1 MVPLPARKKNRNRP
15 RRPNNS
21 SRLFESNGPDIKI
34 KGSAIQIVEKYQAL
48 SREYQ
53 SSGDPIS
60 AESCL
65 QHAEHY
71 QRIIEANEL
80 KSQKNQIDQS
90 AEPNP
95 NNEELKSVNIS
106 DQEVAEVTSRS
117 VERVETPDII
127 SPKLEEQVIGK

>member
-15 RRPNNS
+15 RRLNNS
-21 SRLFESNGPDIKI
+21 SRLLESNGPDIKI

-80 KSQKNQIDQS
+80 KSQKNQFDQS
-90 AEPNP
+90 AEPNT
-95 NNEELKSVNIS
+95 NNEELKSENIS
-106 DQEVAEVTSRS
+106 DQEGAEVASQS

-127 SPKLEEQVIGK
+127 SPRLEEQVIGK

>member
-1 MVPLPARKKNRNRP
+1 MVPLPARKKSRNRP

-48 SREYQ
+48 SREYH

-95 NNEELKSVNIS
+95 NNEELVQKLC
-106 DQEVAEVTSRS
+106 
-117 VERVETPDII
+117 
-127 SPKLEEQVIGK
+127 KLEDAEAGVSFASGMSGVFT

>member
-80 KSQKNQIDQS
+80 KSQKNQIEQS

-95 NNEELKSVNIS
+95 NNEELKVENIS
-106 DQEVAEVTSRS
+106 DQEGVEVASQP
-117 VERVETPDII
+117 VERVERPDII

>member
-21 SRLFESNGPDIKI
+21 SRLLESNGPDIKI

-95 NNEELKSVNIS
+95 NNEELKSENIS
-106 DQEVAEVTSRS
+106 DQEVAEVTGRS
-117 VERVETPDII
+117 IERVETPDII

>member
-106 DQEVAEVTSRS
+106 DQEVAEVTGRS
-117 VERVETPDII
+117 IERVETPDII

>member
-90 AEPNP
+90 IEPNT
-95 NNEELKSVNIS
+95 NNEELKPENIS
-106 DQEVAEVTSRS
+106 DQEGAEVASQS

-127 SPKLEEQVIGK
+127 SPRLEEQVIGK

>member
-15 RRPNNS
+15 RRLNGS

-53 SSGDPIS
+53 TSGDPIS

-71 QRIIEANEL
+71 QRVIEANEL
-80 KSQKNQIDQS
+80 KSQKNQTEQIAASNLND
-90 AEPNP
+90 EV
-95 NNEELKSVNIS
+95 LKSGIIA
-106 DQEVAEVTSRS
+106 DQEKKETPNES
-117 VERVETPDII
+117 VEQIETTDII
-127 SPKLEEQVIGK
+127 PSKLEEQVIGK

>member
-95 NNEELKSVNIS
+95 NNEELKSENS
-106 DQEVAEVTSRS
+106 TDQEGAEVTSQS

-127 SPKLEEQVIGK
+127 SPKLVEQVIGK

>member
-15 RRPNNS
+15 RRQNNS

-53 SSGDPIS
+53 SSGDPVS

-71 QRIIEANEL
+71 QRIIDANEL
-80 KSQKNQIDQS
+80 KSQKNQIDQA

-95 NNEELKSVNIS
+95 DNEELKSENIAY
-106 DQEVAEVTSRS
+106 QEDVDGTSQS
-117 VERVETPDII
+117 VEKIETPDII

>member
-95 NNEELKSVNIS
+95 NNEELKSENIS
-106 DQEVAEVTSRS
+106 DQEVAEVTGRS
-117 VERVETPDII
+117 IERVETPDII

>member
-15 RRPNNS
+15 RRLNGS

-53 SSGDPIS
+53 TSGDPIS

-71 QRIIEANEL
+71 QRLIEANEL
-80 KSQKNQIDQS
+80 KSQKNQTEQMTASNLND
-90 AEPNP
+90 EV
-95 NNEELKSVNIS
+95 LKSGIIA
-106 DQEVAEVTSRS
+106 DQEKKETPNES
-117 VERVETPDII
+117 VEQIETTDVIP
-127 SPKLEEQVIGK
+127 SKLEEQVIGK

>member
-53 SSGDPIS
+53 SSGDPVS

-71 QRIIEANEL
+71 QRIIDANEL
-80 KSQKNQIDQS
+80 KSQKNQIDQL

-95 NNEELKSVNIS
+95 NNEELSENIA
-106 DQEVAEVTSRS
+106 DQEDVDVPNQS
-117 VERVETPDII
+117 VEKIETPDII

>member
-71 QRIIEANEL
+71 QRIIEANEW

-90 AEPNP
+90 AECNP
-95 NNEELKSVNIS
+95 NNEELKSENS
-106 DQEVAEVTSRS
+106 TDQEGTEVTSQS

-127 SPKLEEQVIGK
+127 SPKLE

>member
-53 SSGDPIS
+53 SSGDPVS

-71 QRIIEANEL
+71 QRIIDANEL
-80 KSQKNQIDQS
+80 KSQKNQIDQG

-95 NNEELKSVNIS
+95 DNEELKSENIAY
-106 DQEVAEVTSRS
+106 QEDVDGTSQS
-117 VERVETPDII
+117 VEKIETPDII

>member
-15 RRPNNS
+15 RRLNGS

-53 SSGDPIS
+53 TSGDPIS

-71 QRIIEANEL
+71 QRVIEANEL
-80 KSQKNQIDQS
+80 KSQKNQTEQMTASNLND
-90 AEPNP
+90 EV
-95 NNEELKSVNIS
+95 LKSGINA
-106 DQEVAEVTSRS
+106 DQEKKETPNES
-117 VERVETPDII
+117 VEQIETTDII
-127 SPKLEEQVIGK
+127 PSKLEEQVIGK

>member
-15 RRPNNS
+15 RRPNYS

-90 AEPNP
+90 IEPITNS
-95 NNEELKSVNIS
+95 EELKPENIS
-106 DQEVAEVTSRS
+106 DQEGAEVASQS

-127 SPKLEEQVIGK
+127 SPRLEEQVIGK

>member
-34 KGSAIQIVEKYQAL
+34 KGSASQIVEKYQAL
-48 SREYQ
+48 SREYH
-53 SSGDPIS
+53 SSGDPVS

-71 QRIIEANEL
+71 QRIIDANEL
-80 KSQKNQIDQS
+80 KLQKNQIDQV

-95 NNEELKSVNIS
+95 NNEELKSENIAN
-106 DQEVAEVTSRS
+106 QEDAEVTSQS
-117 VERVETPDII
+117 VEKIETPDII

>member
-53 SSGDPIS
+53 SSGDPVS

-71 QRIIEANEL
+71 QRIIDANEL
-80 KSQKNQIDQS
+80 KSQKNQIDQL
-90 AEPNP
+90 AEPNS
-95 NNEELKSVNIS
+95 NNEELKSENIA
-106 DQEVAEVTSRS
+106 DQEDVDVTSQS
-117 VERVETPDII
+117 VEKIETPDII
-127 SPKLEEQVIGK
+127 SPRLEEQVIGK

>member
-95 NNEELKSVNIS
+95 NNEELKSENIS
-106 DQEVAEVTSRS
+106 DQEVAEVTGRS
-117 VERVETPDII
+117 IESVETPDII

>member
-71 QRIIEANEL
+71 QRIIDANEL
-80 KSQKNQIDQS
+80 KSQKNQIDQL
-90 AEPNP
+90 AEPNS
-95 NNEELKSVNIS
+95 NNEELKSENIA
-106 DQEVAEVTSRS
+106 DQEDVDVTSQS
-117 VERVETPDII
+117 VEKIETPDII

>member
-21 SRLFESNGPDIKI
+21 SRLLESNGPDIKI

-90 AEPNP
+90 LEPNT
-95 NNEELKSVNIS
+95 NNEELKSENIS
-106 DQEVAEVTSRS
+106 DQEGAEVTTQS

-127 SPKLEEQVIGK
+127 SPRLEEQVIGK